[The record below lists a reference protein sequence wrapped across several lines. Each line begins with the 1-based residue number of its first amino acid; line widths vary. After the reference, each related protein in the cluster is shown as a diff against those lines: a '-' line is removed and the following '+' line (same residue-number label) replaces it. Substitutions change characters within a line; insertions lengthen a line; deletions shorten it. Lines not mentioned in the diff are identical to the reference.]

1 MWHVGPL
8 RLYGAYTPRRQIPM
22 ELESQARLANA
33 ALLTKWG
40 YGNHCFGCLKFTTAP
55 QDWQ

>member
-1 MWHVGPL
+1 
-8 RLYGAYTPRRQIPM
+8 M

-40 YGNHCFGCLKFTTAP
+40 YGNHNDIVLAV
-55 QDWQ
+55 